1 MSAPG
6 RFLARWSRLKRKEA
20 ESGALAEPQ
29 VAPAQAAQLADGTAP
44 TADPQPPTVVLP
56 PIESLGPG
64 SDFTAFLKEEVS
76 ESLRRAALKKLF
88 ADPEFN
94 AMDGLDIYI
103 DDYSIPDPIAPDVM
117 RRLKQFETFLA
128 DPVAEADRDAG
139 LCVDEAA
146 ALSAEPGDADGD
158 SVCRDEGGDPDGAMQ
173 QANPMAIDTPPDQVR
188 SAEDSDTLSVAGQN
202 VPVASVGIQHDR

>member
-6 RFLARWSRLKRKEA
+6 RFLARWSRLKREEA
-20 ESGALAEPQ
+20 ESGASGEPE
-29 VAPAQAAQLADGTAP
+29 VVPAQAAQLADDSHP
-44 TADPQPPTVVLP
+44 TAGPPPTVVLP

-88 ADPEFN
+88 GDPEFN

-117 RRLKQFETFLA
+117 QRLKQFETFLA
-128 DPVAEADRDAG
+128 DPVAGADRDAG
-139 LCVDEAA
+139 PCVDEAA
-146 ALSAEPGDADGD
+146 AAVPAEPGDAGGNAAP
-158 SVCRDEGGDPDGAMQ
+158 RDEACDPDGAKQ
-173 QANPMAIDTPPDQVR
+173 HAYPMTVDTPADQVR
-188 SAEDSDTLSVAGQN
+188 SAEGSDTLSMAGQN
-202 VPVASVGIQHDR
+202 VPDSSVGIDRDW

>member
-20 ESGALAEPQ
+20 ESGAPAEPQ
-29 VAPAQAAQLADGTAP
+29 VAPAQAAQLADGSAPAADPPP
-44 TADPQPPTVVLP
+44 TAVLP

-88 ADPEFN
+88 GDPEFN

-103 DDYSIPDPIAPDVM
+103 DDYSIPDPITPDVM
-117 RRLKQFETFLA
+117 QRLKQFETFLA

-139 LCVDEAA
+139 PCVDEAAA

-158 SVCRDEGGDPDGAMQ
+158 SVRRDESGDSDGAMQ
-173 QANPMAIDTPPDQVR
+173 NANPMAIDTPADQVR
-188 SAEDSDTLSVAGQN
+188 SAEDPDTLSVAGQN
-202 VPVASVGIQHDR
+202 VPVASAGIDLDR

>member
-29 VAPAQAAQLADGTAP
+29 VAPQAAQLADGTAP

-146 ALSAEPGDADGD
+146 AMSAEPGDADGD

-202 VPVASVGIQHDR
+202 VPVASVGIRHDR